1 MRYNGGMSVN
11 SAYEAFVMA
20 MERVEQRLKRVTQ
33 ALDAAGI
40 PYAVVGGNAVAAWIA
55 RIDPA
60 ATRTTKDVD
69 LLVRRDDLDR
79 ITGTLTAL
87 GYRREDLRGLVLFID
102 PDEPSRRAGV
112 HLVWAGEKVRP
123 SYAHPTPDVA
133 EAVREQGSF
142 AILDLAALVRMKL
155 TSLRDIDR
163 VHIADL
169 LSVGLIDDRIRSALP
184 ADLQTRLAAIER
196 TLEEG

>member
-1 MRYNGGMSVN
+1 MRYNGGMSAN

-87 GYRREDLRGLVLFID
+87 GFRREDLRGLVLFID
-102 PDEPSRRAGV
+102 PDEPAVAPAFIWSGRA
-112 HLVWAGEKVRP
+112 R
-123 SYAHPTPDVA
+123 
-133 EAVREQGSF
+133 
-142 AILDLAALVRMKL
+142 
-155 TSLRDIDR
+155 
-163 VHIADL
+163 
-169 LSVGLIDDRIRSALP
+169 RSAHRML
-184 ADLQTRLAAIER
+184 TRRR
-196 TLEEG
+196 TWQRRCANRARLRSWTWRRWCA